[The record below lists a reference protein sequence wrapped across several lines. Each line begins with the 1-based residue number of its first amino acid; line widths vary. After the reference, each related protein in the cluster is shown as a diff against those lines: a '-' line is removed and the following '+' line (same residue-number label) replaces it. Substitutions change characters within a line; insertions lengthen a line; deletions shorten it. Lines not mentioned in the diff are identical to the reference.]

1 MKTSKLRVT
10 GLCARNS
17 PWPVNSPHKGPVTRI
32 MFPFDDVIV
41 TLAGY
46 NWYTKTKQS
55 KPYPGIHAVLCTMCG
70 MDKVAL
76 LLSSRSCQVTLDI
89 SGAPLIF
96 NGAPGNIQV
105 NLERYVVT
113 RYWCQTILQPCMWV
127 PCLVFITIKKLQTR
141 AAVSSGIWICI
152 WHICRDIWTDPF
164 GISILM
170 IGERFQNSFH
180 RVTSVLCLKVDKH
193 QRSVEHMFSVI
204 TPPCSNGW
212 HDVSKNASRPESNAG
227 AWLLQRVGIYFRSD
241 DDIKCLII

>member
-32 MFPFDDVIV
+32 MFPFDDLIV

-127 PCLVFITIKKLQTR
+127 PCLVFITIKKF
-141 AAVSSGIWICI
+141 ANSGSGKFWYLNLYLTHMSRHLDGSF
-152 WHICRDIWTDPF
+152 WHIHSHDW
-164 GISILM
+164 GAISK
-170 IGERFQNSFH
+170 F
-180 RVTSVLCLKVDKH
+180 
-193 QRSVEHMFSVI
+193 
-204 TPPCSNGW
+204 
-212 HDVSKNASRPESNAG
+212 VS
-227 AWLLQRVGIYFRSD
+227 
-241 DDIKCLII
+241 